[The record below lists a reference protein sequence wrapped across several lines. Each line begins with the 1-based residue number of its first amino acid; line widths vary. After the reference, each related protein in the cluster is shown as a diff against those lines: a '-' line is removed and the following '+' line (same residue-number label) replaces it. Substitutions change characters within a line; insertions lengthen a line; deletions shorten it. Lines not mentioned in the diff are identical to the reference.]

1 MTPSTTSP
9 GSVPDTRQEF
19 KRGLTAAVPV
29 LVGLVPFALV
39 LGAQAGQ
46 KQLSAAE
53 VPLMA
58 GLNFAGGSEFAAVQL
73 WTSPP
78 HLLLIAAVT
87 LLVNSRHL
95 VMGAAFAPLIRH
107 LPRRKALALL
117 FTLCDETW
125 AMGLADADR
134 AAAGGAPRRLSL
146 PYYIGVSSALWLA
159 WVSLTALGAGVGPLL
174 GDLQAYGFD
183 LAFPAVVLVLARNDA
198 EFAKLPIARH
208 PRILTAV
215 GGAARA
221 GEILLVLLGSVQ
233 VEQAVVGLVEHPT
246 ERATLAPAAEPL
258 KEAVL
263 ARLGQVLPHGRE
275 AAHSGR
281 RAMVVVW
288 RFRRWTALRPL
299 SGGQERHPGDGA
311 RPRVVR
317 RPLRA
322 GSVHLRAPDVERRA
336 AV

>member
-1 MTPSTTSP
+1 MTASTPSPS
-9 GSVPDTRQEF
+9 GIPDTRQEF
-19 KRGLTAAVPV
+19 KRGLAAAVPV
-29 LVGLVPFALV
+29 LIGLVPFALV

-53 VPLMA
+53 VSLMA

-134 AAAGGAPRRLSL
+134 AAARGAPRRLSL

-159 WVSLTALGAGVGPLL
+159 WVGLTALGAGVGPLL

-183 LAFPAVVLVLARNDA
+183 LAFPAVVLVLLSGSWKGWR
-198 EFAKLPIARH
+198 
-208 PRILTAV
+208 
-215 GGAARA
+215 AARPWA
-221 GEILLVLLGSVQ
+221 VSLAVAAATHLLVEGAWFVMAGAL
-233 VEQAVVGLVEHPT
+233 AGL
-246 ERATLAPAAEPL
+246 AA
-258 KEAVL
+258 A
-263 ARLGQVLPHGRE
+263 
-275 AAHSGR
+275 
-281 RAMVVVW
+281 W
-288 RFRRWTALRPL
+288 WW
-299 SGGQERHPGDGA
+299 A
-311 RPRVVR
+311 RPQ
-317 RPLRA
+317 
-322 GSVHLRAPDVERRA
+322 
-336 AV
+336 